1 MASKVNL
8 TQALT
13 TFTDI
18 YSPRIVGRVNDYDL
32 KVAHAKGEHVWH
44 VHEHTDEFFL
54 VIDGQFDITLR
65 EPDGRERTVE
75 LGAGDVFVVPKGIE
89 HKPTSPGGAI
99 LMFEPSGTSTTGE
112 RHTGPIPEYVD
123 STTGHELSPPS

>member
-1 MASKVNL
+1 LITSKPITLTEAMA
-8 TQALT
+8 A
-13 TFTDI
+13 FDDI

-65 EPDGRERTVE
+65 EPDGRERTVG
-75 LGAGDVFVVPKGIE
+75 LRAGDIFVVPKGIE
-89 HKPTSPGGAI
+89 HKPSSPGGAI
-99 LMFEPSGTSTTGE
+99 LMFEPSGTSTTGD
-112 RHTGPIPEYVD
+112 RHTGPIPDYVD
-123 STTGHELSPPS
+123 STAGHELE